1 MRTKARA
8 NTNRVIVYDYNE
20 ETNEAV
26 PSYLPYRLLNM
37 NGPRWAR

>member
-1 MRTKARA
+1 MRSRS
-8 NTNRVIVYDYNE
+8 NTNPKRMIVYDYNE

-26 PSYLPYRLLNM
+26 PSYLSLRLLNM